1 MHHVPQL
8 ESVVLA
14 QCKALLNALKIQG
27 KLTYRRIHSVAI
39 PRGDFTKGFGRFSKN
54 KDMEGISDLVI
65 FLPAGTT
72 LWVELKR
79 SDEKKGK
86 QDDAQIRFQKEIE
99 AHGHHYRIA
108 RNVGQLETILQ
119 AFGVETRTWIK

>member
-1 MHHVPQL
+1 MQHVRQL

-14 QCKALLNALKIQG
+14 QCKALLNALRAQG

-39 PRGDFTKGFGRFSKN
+39 PRGDFSKGFGRFSKN

-72 LWVELKR
+72 LWVELK
-79 SDEKKGK
+79 SSVGK
-86 QDDAQIRFQKEIE
+86 LSEPQKRFQDELMCR
-99 AHGHHYRIA
+99 GHHYFIA
-108 RNVGQLETILQ
+108 RSVQSLETALQ
-119 AFGVETRTWIK
+119 TFGVETRSWVK

>member
-8 ESVVLA
+8 EGVVLA
-14 QCKALLNALKIQG
+14 QCKALLNALRAQG

-39 PRGDFTKGFGRFSKN
+39 PRGDFSKGFGRFSKN

-72 LWVELKR
+72 LWVELK
-79 SDEKKGK
+79 SSIGK
-86 QDDAQIRFQKEIE
+86 LSEPQKRFQDELMGK
-99 AHGHHYRIA
+99 GHHYFVA
-108 RNVGQLETILQ
+108 RCSTQLESILNT
-119 AFGVETRTWIK
+119 FGVETRTWIR